1 MHVYALLAPFSVS
14 ITKQTLTACLLIQN
28 KDNIL
33 TENKRVTAMK
43 KLKGENIVTTAAMLK
58 NTEMRFKI

>member
-1 MHVYALLAPFSVS
+1 MHVYALLAPFGVS

>member
-1 MHVYALLAPFSVS
+1 MHVYALLAPFNVS
-14 ITKQTLTACLLIQN
+14 ITNQTLTAYLLIQN

-43 KLKGENIVTTAAMLK
+43 KLKGENIVTTAAVLR